1 MILTGPEIVKQV
13 VLGNIEISDFDKKR
27 VNPNSYNL
35 RLHNELLCYTGEQE
49 EDDQP
54 KSAQLHIRT
63 KSEVD
68 HIDMKKKNKT
78 AMITIPESGF
88 ILMPSQLYLGRTME
102 RTRIDGFAPQIEGR
116 SSIARLGIDVHK
128 TAGWGDNGF
137 DNYWTLEITATI
149 PVKIYPFVDFCQIIF
164 MTLEGDTSM
173 KYKGKYQCTSQIDG
187 SKIYEEFH

>member
-1 MILTGPEIVKQV
+1 MILTGPEIIRQV
-13 VLGNIEISDFDKKR
+13 ALGNIEISDFDTKR

-35 RLHNELLCYTGEQE
+35 RLHNELLCYTSEQ

-54 KSAQLHIRT
+54 KCSISDLML
-63 KSEVD
+63 KCSNFFY
-68 HIDMKKKNKT
+68 IDMKKKNKT
-78 AMITIPESGF
+78 AMITMPESGF
-88 ILMPSQLYLGRTME
+88 ILMPGQLYLGRTME

-137 DNYWTLEITATI
+137 DNFWTLEITATI

-164 MTLEGDTSM
+164 MTLEGDQSM
-173 KYKGKYQCTSQIDG
+173 KYKGKYQKTNNIDG